1 MKVIYT
7 LDEAKQVLEG
17 LHSPVNVTIVI
28 EVPSTNP
35 PTEQK
40 SFPFM
45 EVYLF
50 VRDYKFQYTE
60 NGMCSTLMA
69 VKDLRAFVQARGFF
83 IGLVEAKNM
92 VESFRC

>member
-28 EVPSTNP
+28 EVPSANP
-35 PTEQK
+35 PAEQK

-50 VRDYKFQYTE
+50 MRDYEFQYTE
-60 NGMCSTLMA
+60 NGMCSNKLMA
-69 VKDLRAFVQARGFF
+69 IKDLRAFVQARGFF
-83 IGLVEAKNM
+83 IGLVEAKNTI
-92 VESFRC
+92 EYFC